1 MKTWK
6 DWKIIMT
13 EGGKICS
20 KCKEWKP
27 FSNFY
32 LDKPRQKI
40 KQVRGIKFKIEGSY
54 YKPYYKSECKKCH
67 SANRQDYY
75 CRTYSAEW
83 EKHRIS
89 KARQTAKKLNLP
101 FNLTEEYIKS
111 ITPPNMIC
119 PALGIKMMHGTK
131 EKGNWR
137 SPSLDRIIPELGY
150 VKGNVVIVSFKV
162 NRIKNDA
169 NLEELTK
176 ITNFYEGVFEKLNSN
191 QIEMDF
197 IA

>member
-13 EGGKICS
+13 EGGKICFT
-20 KCKEWKP
+20 CKEWKP

-32 LDKPRQKI
+32 RE
-40 KQVRGIKFKIEGSY
+40 KQYRRPKKGGY
-54 YKPYYKSECKKCH
+54 YRPYYRGECKKCRAVR
-67 SANRQDYY
+67 SRAFY
-75 CRTYSAEW
+75 CRSYSENW
-83 EKHRIS
+83 ERYRIF

-111 ITPPNMIC
+111 ITPPDMIC
-119 PALGIKMMHGTK
+119 PALGIKMMVSTTK
-131 EKGNWR
+131 EKGSWR

-162 NRIKNDA
+162 NREKN
-169 NLEELTK
+169 NSSLEELTK